1 MLEVVTVT
9 IEDVKKID
17 KRIRQIQDPFGT
29 GFPTLRSI
37 GEEWSRESGLPIYEL
52 VQQYVA
58 WKWKK

>member
-1 MLEVVTVT
+1 MT
-9 IEDVKKID
+9 IEDLKKID

-37 GEEWSRESGLPIYEL
+37 GEEWSKESGLPVYEL
-52 VQQYVA
+52 VQQYIA